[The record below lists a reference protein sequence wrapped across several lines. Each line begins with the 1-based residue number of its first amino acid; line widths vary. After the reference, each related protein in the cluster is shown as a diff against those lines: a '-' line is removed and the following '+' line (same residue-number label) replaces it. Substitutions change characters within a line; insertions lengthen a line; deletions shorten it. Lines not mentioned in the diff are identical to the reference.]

1 MLFHMLPKDS
11 AHIIQLK
18 FKEQRSYKEIAQD
31 TGFSESNVGYKL
43 HHIIKDLSEE
53 LKGKDI
59 LNEQGAHEIN
69 EEGDRCFLAWR
80 SG

>member
-1 MLFHMLPKDS
+1 MFDFKSGKNEAIDRVKHAISMLFKDS

-18 FKEQRSYKEIAQD
+18 FKEQKSYKEIAQD

-53 LKGKDI
+53 LKG
-59 LNEQGAHEIN
+59 
-69 EEGDRCFLAWR
+69 EGYFK
-80 SG
+80 